1 MNLQRNEKLNQ
12 DFSTFK
18 MILSDGFKLSQI
30 YSQDLL
36 PYPQVVRWCIE
47 FISDDMY
54 NTSLHK
60 TATFER

>member
-36 PYPQVVRWCIE
+36 PYPQVVR
-47 FISDDMY
+47 
-54 NTSLHK
+54 
-60 TATFER
+60 